1 MRVFDRQGSSR
12 SLSVFVLGAAL
23 ALCSCKA
30 HREQDVVTQIGMLR
44 PASDRVASAV
54 AAPASA
60 AGSNI
65 NSNVLGPEQFPEA
78 DRGASSAFCRQVER
92 QARDTNAGLPKD
104 LDRDTRATRVMAYGC
119 DVILEYAMLDMS
131 SDQVAAAGVSA
142 MRDEVVRKL
151 CADGGARGVL
161 DHGGSFTSVYRDDR
175 SALIDQFTVAGEDCS
190 ELRPQPDQARVG
202 L

>member
-1 MRVFDRQGSSR
+1 MRVSPQGSSR
-12 SLSVFVLGAAL
+12 SLSVVVLGAAL

-30 HREQDVVTQIGMLR
+30 HGDQDIVTRTERLR
-44 PASDRVASAV
+44 PAPARMVASAMG
-54 AAPASA
+54 AAPSSA
-60 AGSNI
+60 PSS
-65 NSNVLGPEQFPEA
+65 NSNVLGPEQFPDA

-131 SDQVAAAGVSA
+131 SDQVAVAGVTA

-151 CADGGARGVL
+151 CSDGGARGVL

-175 SALIDQFTVAGEDCS
+175 SALIDQFTVAVEDCS